1 MKVYLWEHKEGFYL
15 VNENFTM
22 IAKPYFVTHPQRTN
36 FLKERYTQT
45 MSKNELLSLITND
58 ELQILVNDCVIR
70 WKSIIPVING
80 FHNNLIAIAE
90 I

>member
-1 MKVYLWEHKEGFYL
+1 
-15 VNENFTM
+15 
-22 IAKPYFVTHPQRTN
+22 
-36 FLKERYTQT
+36 